1 MSLRQ
6 KFFLD
11 NIIWFLLTN
20 VFAAEKNLEMR
31 TKEINV
37 QTFVN
42 LEKSMICNLD
52 KYDLQFGQI

>member
-42 LEKSMICNLD
+42 FEKV
-52 KYDLQFGQI
+52 

>member
-6 KFFLD
+6 KFLFD

-37 QTFVN
+37 LTH
-42 LEKSMICNLD
+42 LSI
-52 KYDLQFGQI
+52 